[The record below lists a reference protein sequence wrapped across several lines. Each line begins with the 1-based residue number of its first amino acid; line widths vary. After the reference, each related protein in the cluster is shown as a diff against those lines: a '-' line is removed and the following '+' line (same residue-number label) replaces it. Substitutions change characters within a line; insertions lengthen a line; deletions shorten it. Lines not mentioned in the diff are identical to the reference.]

1 MKELFEKI
9 VCLHEP
15 VDLFNGKR
23 LPKDFELPDNILL
36 FFHDFT
42 ATSPNTHLR
51 WTLVIPLGPM
61 TYLLDEYPVKIQAG
75 DVLIIPPGQIR
86 FLLPDSKSFSRLFI
100 TFELSGRQSYIPN
113 NYLGKFS
120 SSSHNILMNILQ
132 NYEADRIESCSF
144 ELVRFIRSLENT
156 SLPVDMPKISPV
168 AAKAMSLINRYLDEP
183 MNNVRIARKLNI
195 SESHLRMV
203 FRKEVG
209 MNISSYI
216 TLQRLNMARHLLV
229 NSSLTIAEIAE
240 KCGFRSIYAFSAFF
254 RKKTALPPLRYRNGN
269 RKSPAPGKTFG

>member
-1 MKELFEKI
+1 MNEIFKKI
-9 VCLHEP
+9 IRLHEP

-23 LPKDFELPDNILL
+23 LPKDFALPDNILL
-36 FFHDFT
+36 FYHDFT

-51 WTLVIPLGPM
+51 WTLVIPLGTM

-86 FLLPDSKSFSRLFI
+86 FLLPDSKSFARLFI
-100 TFELSGRQSYIPN
+100 TFELPGKQSYIPN

-120 SSSHNILMNILQ
+120 STSWDILLSILN
-132 NYEADRIESCSF
+132 NYNADRISF
-144 ELVRFIRSLENT
+144 CAFDLVRLLYSLENT
-156 SLPVDMPKISPV
+156 TLPVDMPKISPI
-168 AAKAMSLINRYLDEP
+168 AAKAMSMINRHLDEP
-183 MNNVRIARKLNI
+183 MNNAMIARKLNI

-240 KCGFRSIYAFSAFF
+240 KCGFQSIYAFSAFF

-269 RKSPAPGKTFG
+269 RNASEEGKSF

>member
-1 MKELFEKI
+1 MKEFFEKI
-9 VCLHEP
+9 VRLHEP

-36 FFHDFT
+36 FFHDFP

-61 TYLLDEYPVKIQAG
+61 TYLLDEYPVKIQSG

-86 FLLPDSKSFSRLFI
+86 FLLPDSKSFARLFI
-100 TFELSGRQSYIPN
+100 TFELSGRPSYIPN

-120 SSSHNILMNILQ
+120 SSSQNILMNIMQ

-156 SLPVDMPKISPV
+156 SLPVDRAKISPV

-269 RKSPAPGKTFG
+269 RKSPVPGEMSG